1 MARDRVGSG
10 MCSVN
15 YVAATFALAASAVL
29 LAGCGAQDTSTTPM
43 REAGMYRDSQICVK
57 NLTSDS
63 IDLGPGLSTVGEFV
77 TLPPSGRA
85 CFASNNTAEA
95 AATVSLLFP
104 DDSTILAGAENYMI
118 GKPDFRLCASGP
130 DSNDS
135 CARSSSEEYGPGTVL
150 NEQSLS
156 IGSQGQ
162 SVSIKSHVYLPRRLA
177 DSQLYIVYE
186 MDVLS

>member
-43 REAGMYRDSQICVK
+43 REAGMYRDSQLCVK

-77 TLPPSGRA
+77 TLPPNGRA
-85 CFASNNTAEA
+85 CFASNNTAQA
-95 AATVSLLFP
+95 LATVSLLFP

-118 GKPDFRLCASGP
+118 GKPDFRLCVSGP
-130 DSNDS
+130 VSNDS
-135 CARSSSEEYGPGTVL
+135 CLRSPLML

-162 SVSIKSHVYLPRRLA
+162 SVTIKSHRYLPRRLA
-177 DSQLYIVYE
+177 DSELYIVYE

>member
-10 MCSVN
+10 TRSVHCV
-15 YVAATFALAASAVL
+15 VAAIALAASAVL
-29 LAGCGAQDTSTTPM
+29 LAGCGAQDTSAPPS
-43 REAGMYRDSQICVK
+43 REAGMYRDSQLCVR

-63 IDLGPGLSTVGEFV
+63 IDLGPGKSTVGEFV
-77 TLPPSGRA
+77 TLSPNGRA

-95 AATVSLLFP
+95 AATVSLLLP
-104 DDSTILAGAENYMI
+104 DDSTVLAGAENYMI
-118 GKPDFRLCASGP
+118 GKPDFRLCVSGP

-135 CARSSSEEYGPGTVL
+135 CARSSYEEYGQGTVL

-156 IGSQGQ
+156 IGSVGQ
-162 SVSIKSHVYLPRRLA
+162 SVSIEGHSYLPRRLA